1 MIGSKKM
8 NNNKRLGETKPK
20 RLYVLVDETLDPIY
34 GAVQG
39 GHCVAQYMIDNKLNK
54 DSWDNEY
61 LIYLSAN
68 VGLWRCRLLSKGKKI
83 SEFREP
89 DLENRLTSIC
99 CVDDGSTF
107 KRLPLLHAKKY

>member
-8 NNNKRLGETKPK
+8 KNDK
-20 RLYVLVDETLDPIY
+20 RLYVLVDETLDPVY

-39 GHCVAQYMIDNKLNK
+39 GHCVAQYMIDNKFNR

-68 VGLWRCRLLSKGKKI
+68 VSLWKHILLSKGRRI
-83 SEFREP
+83 SEFHEP
-89 DLENRLTSIC
+89 DLGNKLTSIC
-99 CVDDGSTF
+99 CVDSGRTF
-107 KRLPLLHAKKY
+107 KRLPLLRAKRH

>member
-8 NNNKRLGETKPK
+8 KNDK

-39 GHCVAQYMIDNKLNK
+39 GHCVAAYMQDNKFNR

-68 VGLWRCRLLSKGKKI
+68 VELWKCRLLSKGKKI
-83 SEFREP
+83 SEFHEP
-89 DLENRLTSIC
+89 DLGNKLTSIC
-99 CVDDGSTF
+99 CVDNGNIF
-107 KRLPLLHAKKY
+107 KRLPLLRAKKF

>member
-1 MIGSKKM
+1 MNGLRKM
-8 NNNKRLGETKPK
+8 NNR

-39 GHCVAQYMIDNKLNK
+39 GHCVAQYLLENMNNVNC
-54 DSWDNEY
+54 WNNEY

-68 VGLWRCRLLSKGKKI
+68 VNIWKHVLIHKGKKF

-89 DLENRLTSIC
+89 DLDNRVTAIC
-99 CVDDGSTF
+99 LVDNGHIFRD
-107 KRLPLLHAKKY
+107 LPLLKAKKSH